1 MGLRRDIQVGSVSV
15 LNGHAYMFW
24 IEDSEVLLEWWPY
37 GVSGAHQ
44 CVWCVS
50 DRRAVRVAM
59 REDLFTP
66 DPKRSEKVNA
76 VLKSLISS
84 CHVSWEKS
92 PTQYATLTK

>member
-1 MGLRRDIQVGSVSV
+1 
-15 LNGHAYMFW
+15 
-24 IEDSEVLLEWWPY
+24 
-37 GVSGAHQ
+37 
-44 CVWCVS
+44 
-50 DRRAVRVAM
+50 M